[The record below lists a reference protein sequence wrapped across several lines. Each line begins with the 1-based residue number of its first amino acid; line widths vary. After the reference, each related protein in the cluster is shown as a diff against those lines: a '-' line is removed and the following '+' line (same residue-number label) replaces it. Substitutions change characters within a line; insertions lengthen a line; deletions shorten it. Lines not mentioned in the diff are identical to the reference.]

1 LKFEED
7 RPRTWYDRQPFVRPL
22 LGFARRAGGTKA
34 AKLQPPATPGKLE
47 KTANPWNL
55 LNPKLVRQPDTVPA
69 SHPPAGGPPA
79 LTETVQLGRPQAT
92 LARPVPLPAGAV
104 VPASAQ
110 VETSPRQLSP
120 AAVDD
125 SSNDESGTERAILL
139 GAARN
144 AVKQGNFGQAIE
156 RYEEFL
162 IRFGD
167 DPIIRQEYAG
177 VLITA
182 NRLRKGAEQYRQ
194 LIARQP
200 NDPALRVFLANI
212 YVAAKE
218 YRQAIPQL
226 RRALELSPDNLEI
239 AAKLAQVYTFDGDVT
254 QALQVYDRYLAQLRP
269 GDERV
274 PPALGALLLDLGRPG
289 EALPLLL
296 VLLEKHPDDLEIR
309 AGLVR
314 CYGRLG
320 ELQKAID
327 VLKDMATKAPRVI
340 PVRQGLAEALYES
353 GDYELADLVYRQI
366 LEIEPSNGFA
376 LVGTARVR
384 LQLFQPQAARTILE
398 GIRPTAAVRRIYWTT
413 WAEYH
418 QAVGEYTEARQ
429 IYADLLSQDG
439 ADYEVRLALA
449 ALDDYICEY
458 EKAKAEYSKVPANT
472 TPGRKARLGFAAAL
486 FGQRFFD
493 GAIQVCKQLLAENP
507 ADGNALALLV
517 RSLAKAGHPNEA
529 ETVARV
535 FLESHKRHFPALF
548 TVRLALGQVLLDAG
562 KFPEAAR
569 EYEVVLSRP
578 ENRIPVAYYGLARA
592 YEKMGAA
599 DKAAQTLA
607 PLLSLIGGDAR
618 NRLLLA
624 DLYAADNNDAK
635 AVEMIQAVLKFDPEN
650 LAALIRLADAQQR
663 IASFT
668 AEIEGVCQTTHTIL
682 ALSPNNVRALLAL
695 ARARATIQD
704 YQGAAQE
711 YDRLI
716 LLDPEFTI
724 PKREKARVLFSDH
737 DFDGSAAAYQQ
748 LLVPSADER
757 LTADLAAYASREP
770 RARTVLEPYLQA
782 ALVGPVLRDEAAKA
796 ASALSD
802 PDGVP
807 LLAHPAG
814 SAPDFASPTA
824 SKQSHAAVSDPEV
837 QAGVQRILADY
848 DARSAEQNGAHLEAE
863 AKCKKDFRNFQAIPV
878 YQDLIAAEPGNTEA
892 IFDLGQ
898 VYGSTQQ
905 TLKELPQYNHV
916 LQIEPQHRESMI
928 AAERAG
934 LELQPRSSSGIAFVS
949 EHGRGGLV
957 AIERTKYFTSLAV
970 PYGDED
976 EYVGFGFARARY
988 QPRDDRPLDG
998 NILSVELQKKCDP
1011 QLKLFALVN
1020 FEEYEDRLHDRVTCD
1035 AGVDYCFWCGLH
1047 TRLSSFLENVVE
1059 NGECLRQDI
1068 YRLGVNVA
1076 TDYRPSRI
1084 WAFGGDYR
1092 YAHYSDNNDENELY
1106 LFNEVLLTFAPNQL
1120 KLVADV
1126 DFQSFAQQTV
1136 YTERGFDSLVG
1147 VIHPYF
1153 SPRAFAFYEARI
1165 EWTQWCSR
1173 DYFVHSNQ
1181 CWYSLQY
1188 GLGWDS
1194 RLANYNTFRVLGN
1207 WDIKPW
1213 LTVGVQAQQTLS
1225 PVYNVTG
1232 VLGYLTIRFPCH
1244 LCR

>member
-1 LKFEED
+1 
-7 RPRTWYDRQPFVRPL
+7 
-22 LGFARRAGGTKA
+22 
-34 AKLQPPATPGKLE
+34 
-47 KTANPWNL
+47 
-55 LNPKLVRQPDTVPA
+55 
-69 SHPPAGGPPA
+69 
-79 LTETVQLGRPQAT
+79 
-92 LARPVPLPAGAV
+92 
-104 VPASAQ
+104 
-110 VETSPRQLSP
+110 
-120 AAVDD
+120 VDD

-144 AVKQGNFGQAIE
+144 AVKQGNYDQAIE

-162 IRFGD
+162 TRFGD

-218 YRQAIPQL
+218 YRQAIIQL

-239 AAKLAQVYTFDGDVT
+239 AAKLAQAYVFDGDLT
-254 QALQVYDRYLAQLRP
+254 RALEVYDRYLARLRP
-269 GDERV
+269 GDEQV
-274 PPALGALLLDLGRPG
+274 PTVLGALLLDLGRPD

-296 VLLEKHPDDLEIR
+296 MLQEKHPNGLEIR

-320 ELQKAID
+320 EAQKAID
-327 VLKDMATKAPRVI
+327 VLKQMAAKAPRVI

-366 LEIEPSNGFA
+366 LQIEPSNGFA

-384 LQLFQPQAARTILE
+384 LQLFQPQAARSILE
-398 GIRPTAAVRRIYWTT
+398 GLTPSAAVRRIYWTT

-418 QAVGEYTEARQ
+418 QAVGEYIDAKQ
-429 IYADLLSQDG
+429 IYADLLCKDG

-458 EKAKAEYSKVPANT
+458 EKAKAEYSKVPPNT

-493 GAIQVCKQLLAENP
+493 EAIRVCKQLLAEKP
-507 ADGNALALLV
+507 GDGNALALLA
-517 RSLAKAGHPNEA
+517 RSLAKAGQPNEA
-529 ETVARV
+529 ESVARV
-535 FLESHKRHFPALF
+535 FLESHKRHLPALF

-562 KFPEAAR
+562 KFPDAAR
-569 EYEVVLSRP
+569 EYELVLSRP

-592 YEKMGAA
+592 YEKMGAR

-624 DLYAADNNDAK
+624 DLYAADNNDVK
-635 AVEMIQAVLKFDPEN
+635 AVEMIQAVLKFDPQN

-668 AEIEGVCQTTHTIL
+668 AEIDEVCQTTHAIL

-695 ARARATIQD
+695 ARARAIIQD

-716 LLDPEFTI
+716 ILDQEFTI

-748 LLVPSADER
+748 LLMPSADER

-770 RARTVLEPYLQA
+770 RARAVLEPYLQA
-782 ALVGPVLRDEAAKA
+782 ALIGPVLRDEMAKVA
-796 ASALSD
+796 GALSD
-802 PDGVP
+802 
-807 LLAHPAG
+807 
-814 SAPDFASPTA
+814 S
-824 SKQSHAAVSDPEV
+824 EV

-848 DARSAEQNGAHLEAE
+848 DARSAEQNGAYLEAE
-863 AKCKKDFRNFQAIPV
+863 GKSKKDFRNFQAVPV
-878 YQDLIAAEPGNTEA
+878 YQNLIAAEPGNTEA

-905 TLKELPQYNHV
+905 TLRELPQYSQL
-916 LQIEPQHRESMI
+916 LQIEHRHRESMI

-934 LELQPRSSSGIAFVS
+934 LELQPRLYSGIAFAS
-949 EHGRGGLV
+949 EHGRGGLA

-976 EYVGFGFARARY
+976 EYVGFGFALAQY
-988 QPRDDRPLDG
+988 QPRDDRRLDG

-1020 FEEYEDRLHDRVTCD
+1020 FEEYQNRLHDRVTYD
-1035 AGVDYCFWCGLH
+1035 AGADYCFWCGLH
-1047 TRLSSFLENVVE
+1047 TRLSSFLENVIE

-1068 YRLGVNVA
+1068 YRLGLNVA
-1076 TDYRPSRI
+1076 SDYWPSRR

-1136 YTERGFDSLVG
+1136 YPARASENLVG

-1207 WDIKPW
+1207 WDVKPW
-1213 LTVGVQAQQTLS
+1213 LTVGVEAQQTLS